1 MAHQDRHRVRERAV
15 RRFFRQFA
23 QTYDALWDGDRD
35 IVWEAGR
42 YAEKVVQR
50 TLSEKVVR
58 GVFPCAD

>member
-1 MAHQDRHRVRERAV
+1 M

-23 QTYDALWDGDRD
+23 QTYDALRDGDRD